1 MCIQK
6 DKEFPGLHQGKPARK
21 CDRNFVDPSR
31 RHGTFLKKTLKCDV
45 SVWILPLFCYV
56 FL

>member
-6 DKEFPGLHQGKPARK
+6 NKEFPGLCQGKPARK

-31 RHGTFLKKTLKCDV
+31 NMKTWYV
-45 SVWILPLFCYV
+45 SQENIEM
-56 FL
+56 